1 MPYTYTTKI
10 GFMESGIMPQPLEK
24 SLKINK
30 RRAMFIPD
38 SRVGKSK
45 CNKEVIDIIVTDSI
59 NNEVNEFEKKI
70 SYIKG

>member
-1 MPYTYTTKI
+1 
-10 GFMESGIMPQPLEK
+10 
-24 SLKINK
+24 
-30 RRAMFIPD
+30 MFIPD